1 MINASHLSSIFFLAT
16 RKPQTCNM
24 QANYASSSGTLDL
37 HLAYFDQCC
46 RSSHN
51 SSHKFYPSSPSPS
64 TTGESFPKVL
74 ASILCRTRECTG
86 HGMWPGLPAPCRGSG
101 IAKTSWAELTVSLDL
116 PCANAK
122 YNCWIQRK
130 INKENKIWHRRRMRR
145 SRRREEEGGRGG
157 REEV

>member
-1 MINASHLSSIFFLAT
+1 MIIFLLWTTARFMINASHLSSIFFLAT

-86 HGMWPGLPAPCRGSG
+86 HGMWPGLPAPLQRE
-101 IAKTSWAELTVSLDL
+101 W
-116 PCANAK
+116 
-122 YNCWIQRK
+122 NCKNQLGRV
-130 INKENKIWHRRRMRR
+130 NCQFR
-145 SRRREEEGGRGG
+145 STLCKC
-157 REEV
+157 EV